1 MIRRSLSTTYGTA
14 LIFCLVFAFRLPLV
28 YNSAVLACM
37 SAILHLVFLPARYR
51 LVTSLL
57 LNKYY
62 CRLNVIVLSFFLY
75 ASVAT
80 VIHGA
85 YDFSFLSLTASYLFY
100 AFAIPVIFA
109 SVSATR
115 NANVENYIVYAFFV
129 QSFIILLAFF
139 SPTVQSALRIF
150 KDESQL
156 ELADSYFG
164 GGLRGLALSG
174 GLFFSLSCGYCLYFI
189 LIARRF
195 AERKC
200 SYFFLGAVLVSMFSA
215 VTAGRTALIGM
226 GVAAAMVIFQ
236 KMFLPNAHVVK
247 TNIKRLFSLMFLIL
261 FVVLAAVPQKYLDT
275 IFDSYM
281 KFSFEMVFNFLDGKG
296 LTTGSTDKLQE
307 MYFPLSFSE
316 LVGGDGRYAGI
327 GGGYFGQTDAG
338 YMRNIL
344 LAGLP
349 TVVLALGHL
358 GTWFFSTGRYASRR
372 IARSSTDQIFLLGI
386 AFMVLLLHYKGEA
399 MLYVVMINN
408 ILYLLFFD
416 RMIKQQ
422 RPAQA
427 SRPNESLGYT
437 GVPSPT

>member
-1 MIRRSLSTTYGTA
+1 MIRRSLSTAYGTV
-14 LIFCLVFAFRLPLV
+14 LVFCLVFAFRLPLV

-37 SAILHLVFLPARYR
+37 LAISHLIFLPARYR
-51 LVTSLL
+51 LVTALL

-62 CRLNVIVLSFFLY
+62 CRLNVIVLSFFVY
-75 ASVAT
+75 ASAAT
-80 VIHGA
+80 VMHGA

-109 SVSATR
+109 SVSANR

-139 SPTVQSALRIF
+139 SPAVQNALRIF

-174 GLFFSLSCGYCLYFI
+174 GLFFSLSCGYCLYFM

-195 AERKC
+195 AEKKC
-200 SYFFLGAVLVSMFSA
+200 SYLFLGAVLVSMFSA

-226 GVAAAMVIFQ
+226 GVAAAMVLFQ
-236 KMFLPNAHVVK
+236 KMFLPNAQVIK
-247 TNIKRLFSLMFLIL
+247 ANIKRLFSLMFLIVI
-261 FVVLAAVPQKYLDT
+261 VVLAAVPQKYLDT

-316 LVGGDGRYAGI
+316 LIAGDGRYAGI
-327 GGGYFGQTDAG
+327 GGGYFKQTDAG
-338 YMRNIL
+338 YMRNVL

-349 TVVLALGHL
+349 TVLLALAHL
-358 GTWFFSTGRYASRR
+358 GTWLISTRRYAKRR
-372 IARSSTDQIFLLGI
+372 MAATTTDQVFLL
-386 AFMVLLLHYKGEA
+386 ATVFMVLLLHYKGEA

-422 RPAQA
+422 PPAPADQ
-427 SRPNESLGYT
+427 RNELFGYGEMPN
-437 GVPSPT
+437 PT